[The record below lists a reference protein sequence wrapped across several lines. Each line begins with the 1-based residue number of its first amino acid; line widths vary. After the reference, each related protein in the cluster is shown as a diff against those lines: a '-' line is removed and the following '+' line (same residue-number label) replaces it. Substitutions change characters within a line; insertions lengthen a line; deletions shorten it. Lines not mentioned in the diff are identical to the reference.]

1 MAPVPQPQPPEPTGP
16 TLPTRRAERGDAGLP
31 AILITP
37 LLLFM
42 VLHLINASQQLYER
56 REAYAVAATAT
67 RVANQGDPTQVR
79 LQRTAAIDEGK
90 ASDAVEAYVS
100 SEGYQLASLQF
111 TTSAAGATTVTVEVE
126 RPIDYLFPIPTLL
139 PGTIT
144 GKAEATL
151 IAGVTGPGQ

>member
-1 MAPVPQPQPPEPTGP
+1 MPSGWSAQENEPASA
-16 TLPTRRAERGDAGLP
+16 RWAERGDAGLP

-90 ASDAVEAYVS
+90 ARDAVEAFVV
-100 SEGYQLASLQF
+100 SEGYQLTDLRF
-111 TTSAAGATTVTVEVE
+111 TASAAGATTVTVEVQ

-139 PGTIT
+139 PDTIT
-144 GKAEATL
+144 GTAEATL
-151 IAGVTGPGQ
+151 IAGVTGPGR

>member
-1 MAPVPQPQPPEPTGP
+1 
-16 TLPTRRAERGDAGLP
+16 LP

-90 ASDAVEAYVS
+90 ASDAVEAYVA
-100 SEGYQLASLQF
+100 SEGYQLTELSF

-139 PGTIT
+139 PGTIS

-151 IAGVTGPGQ
+151 VAGVTGPGR

>member
-1 MAPVPQPQPPEPTGP
+1 MAAVQ
-16 TLPTRRAERGDAGLP
+16 RAHERGDAGLP
-31 AILITP
+31 VILITP

-56 REAYAVAATAT
+56 REAFAVAATAT

-79 LQRTAAIDEGK
+79 LQRTAAIDERK
-90 ASDAVEAYVS
+90 ARDAVEAYVAA
-100 SEGYQLASLQF
+100 EGYQLNDLQF
-111 TTSAAGATTVTVEVE
+111 TTSAGGATTVTVEVE

-151 IAGVTGPGQ
+151 IAGVTGPGR